1 MKSWLRTLLYFLAV
15 ILITAC
21 VTAGLMLRATQNK
34 RTDEVVFSA
43 EEYSK
48 ISDLLFLNEM
58 IGHIENDALNE
69 SPGRAALLEA
79 AAEGIVSALD
89 DPYAVYYTPE
99 EYEAYLANI
108 NGEYTGIGVLV
119 GQPAEAG
126 AVILDVYDETPAAE
140 AGLLPG
146 DILTAVDGMPVAP
159 MLLEELSAAIDKETG
174 ESVTLSILR
183 GEEASDVSLTC
194 AALNL
199 SRVSH
204 ALFKERTGY
213 IRISMF
219 SGNCATEFRE
229 ALNDLTERGMRSLV
243 IDLRNNPGGTLEN
256 VTEIADSLLGSGTV
270 VSLRGRLD
278 AEGKVYESNAKG
290 ISVPLAIIV
299 NENSASASEILAAA
313 VQDHGAGVVVG
324 MTTFGKGVVQTS
336 MQLEGNQ
343 AWLKLTTDA
352 YYTPAGRNIDGIGVT
367 PDIEIALPDEFTGLA
382 IDQIEQEDDA
392 QLWAALDHVR
402 ALADEVQ

>member
-69 SPGRAALLEA
+69 FPGRAALLEA

-119 GQPAEAG
+119 GQPEEVG

>member
-119 GQPAEAG
+119 GQPTEAG

-256 VTEIADSLLGSGTV
+256 VAEIADSLLGSGTV

>member
-108 NGEYTGIGVLV
+108 NGEYTGIGILV
-119 GQPAEAG
+119 GQPEEVG

-159 MLLEELSAAIDKETG
+159 MLLEELSAAIDKAVG

-243 IDLRNNPGGTLEN
+243 IDLRNNPGGALEN

-313 VQDHGAGVVVG
+313 VQDHGTGVVVG

>member
-108 NGEYTGIGVLV
+108 NGEYTGIGILV
-119 GQPAEAG
+119 GQPEEVG

-146 DILTAVDGMPVAP
+146 DILTAVDGVPVAP
-159 MLLEELSAAIDKETG
+159 MLLEELSAAIDKAVG

-243 IDLRNNPGGTLEN
+243 IDLRNNPGGALEN

>member
-119 GQPAEAG
+119 GQPEEVG

-159 MLLEELSAAIDKETG
+159 MLLEELSAAIDKAVG

-243 IDLRNNPGGTLEN
+243 IDLRNNPGGALEN

>member
-119 GQPAEAG
+119 GQPEEVG

-243 IDLRNNPGGTLEN
+243 IDLRNNPGGALEN

>member
-126 AVILDVYDETPAAE
+126 AVIRDVYDETPAAE

-352 YYTPAGRNIDGIGVT
+352 YYTPSGKNIDGIGVT

>member
-352 YYTPAGRNIDGIGVT
+352 YYTPSGKNIDGIGVT

>member
-119 GQPAEAG
+119 GQPEEVG

>member
-89 DPYAVYYTPE
+89 DPYAVYYTPG

-352 YYTPAGRNIDGIGVT
+352 YYTPSGKNIDGIGVT

>member
-43 EEYSK
+43 EEYRK

-352 YYTPAGRNIDGIGVT
+352 YYTPSGKNIDGIGVT

>member
-119 GQPAEAG
+119 GQPEEAG

-343 AWLKLTTDA
+343 AWIKLTTDA
-352 YYTPAGRNIDGIGVT
+352 YYTPSGKNIDGIGVT

>member
-126 AVILDVYDETPAAE
+126 AVIRDVYDETPAAE

>member
-21 VTAGLMLRATQNK
+21 VTAGLMLRAAQSG

-43 EEYSK
+43 EEYSQ

-58 IGHIENDALNE
+58 IGRIENDALNE
-69 SPGRAALLEA
+69 SPGREALLEA
-79 AAEGIVSALD
+79 AAEGMIAALD

-99 EYEAYLANI
+99 EYEAYLSNI
-108 NGEYTGIGVLV
+108 NGEYTGIGILV
-119 GQPAEAG
+119 GQPEQAG

-146 DILTAVDGMPVAP
+146 DIITSVDGVSAAS
-159 MLLEELSAAIDKETG
+159 MLLEELSAAIDREVG

-183 GEEASDVSLTC
+183 GSESSEVSLTC

-199 SRVSH
+199 NRVSH

-219 SGNCATEFRE
+219 SGNCVTEFKE

-256 VTEIADSLLGSGTV
+256 VAEIADALLGSGTI

-336 MQLEGNQ
+336 MQLEGNR
-343 AWLKLTTDA
+343 AWIKLTTDA
-352 YYTPAGRNIDGIGVT
+352 YYTPSGKNIDGIGIT
-367 PDIEIALPDEFTGLA
+367 PDIEISLPDEFAGLA

-402 ALADEVQ
+402 ALADEAE

>member
-119 GQPAEAG
+119 GQPEEVG

-146 DILTAVDGMPVAP
+146 DILTAVDGVPVAP
-159 MLLEELSAAIDKETG
+159 MLLEELSAAIDKAVG

>member
-119 GQPAEAG
+119 GQPEEAG

-352 YYTPAGRNIDGIGVT
+352 YYTPSGKNIDGIGVT

>member
-21 VTAGLMLRATQNK
+21 VTVGIMLRATQNDQV
-34 RTDEVVFSA
+34 DEVVFTAKEYA
-43 EEYSK
+43 E

-58 IGHIENDALNE
+58 IGRIENDSLTE
-69 SPGRAALLEA
+69 SPGREALLEA
-79 AAEGIVSALD
+79 AAEGMVAALD

-108 NGEYTGIGVLV
+108 NGEYTGIGILV
-119 GQPAEAG
+119 GQPEETG
-126 AVILDVYDETPAAE
+126 AVILDVYEETPAAQ

-146 DILTAVDGMPVAP
+146 DIITAVDGAPVAP
-159 MLLEELSAAIDKETG
+159 MQLQELSAAIDREVG
-174 ESVTLSILR
+174 EPVTLSILR
-183 GEEASDVSLTC
+183 GTEPSEINLTC
-194 AALNL
+194 AQLNL

-219 SGNCATEFRE
+219 SGNCVTEFKE
-229 ALNDLTERGMRSLV
+229 ALSDLTERGMRSLV
-243 IDLRNNPGGTLEN
+243 IDLRNNPGGTLESA
-256 VTEIADSLLGSGTV
+256 VEIADALLSSGTI

-278 AEGKVYESNAKG
+278 AEGVIYESNARG
-290 ISVPLAIIV
+290 ISVPLAVIV

-313 VQDHGAGVVVG
+313 VQHSGAGVVVG
-324 MTTFGKGVVQTS
+324 MTTFGKGVVQTT
-336 MQLEGNQ
+336 MQIQGNQ
-343 AWLKLTTDA
+343 AWLKLTTEA
-352 YYTPAGRNIDGIGVT
+352 YYTPSGKNIDGVGIT
-367 PDIEIALPDEFTGLA
+367 PDIEIALPDELSGLA
-382 IDQIEQEDDA
+382 IDEIEQEDDA

-402 ALADEVQ
+402 ALAAEAQ